1 MAEIKTLLIFE
12 LLGRPPEHLKETLS
26 QFIEGIAKETGVT
39 IVDKKINEPKRVEK
53 AQQELYS
60 TFAEVEA
67 NFKDLAGLMRA
78 TFAYMPSHIEV
89 LSPAEINMKNFEL
102 NSFMNELIIK
112 LHRYDELAKGLVIE
126 KHILE
131 SKLQE
136 KMGNAAAPVK
146 QEKETKAPEKAVK
159 KGRKKKKE

>member
-12 LLGRPPEHLKETLS
+12 LLGRPPEHLKETLLL
-26 QFIEGIAKETGVT
+26 FLDKIGKETGVK
-39 IVDKKINEPKRVEK
+39 IINSRINEPKRVEK

-67 NFKDLAGLMRA
+67 DFKDLTSLMRA
-78 TFAYMPSHIEV
+78 AFAYMPSHIEV
-89 LSPAEINMKNFEL
+89 ISPAEINMKNFEL
-102 NSFMNELIIK
+102 NSFMNELVIK
-112 LHRYDELAKGLVIE
+112 MHRYDELAKGLVIE

-136 KMGNAAAPVK
+136 KMNAVPVK
-146 QEKETKAPEKAVK
+146 QEETKDKATEKKVK
-159 KGRKKKKE
+159 KSRKKKKE